1 MREKNIA
8 MQTKSRIVAPS
19 ANTQYSTHAEINSH
33 LPAHQHTSIIAP
45 REQNH
50 VSDGR
55 SCKITSR
62 YTQPSRRPR
71 SCCSVVQ
78 IYNVSNDRLICIGEN
93 ETRNSRCEKKTAL
106 LRHAQTLS
114 IQPTL
119 NLPHP
124 KQPSPCTTT
133 HLMMTIPQRTKPRS
147 RRMQLQGTC
156 APRSTEPST
165 TPLLQ
170 RCTNLQRQKNL
181 QFDK

>member
-1 MREKNIA
+1 MTPNYGTHERENDA
-8 MQTKSRIVAPS
+8 MQTKSRVVAPS
-19 ANTQYSTHAEINSH
+19 ANTQHATDAEINSH
-33 LPAHQHTSIIAP
+33 LPAHQHTSSCIAP

-93 ETRNSRCEKKTAL
+93 ETRNSRSEKKTAL

-124 KQPSPCTTT
+124 KQPFPCTTT
-133 HLMMTIPQRTKPRS
+133 HLMMSIPQRTKPRFQQ
-147 RRMQLQGTC
+147 MQLPVTR
-156 APRSTEPST
+156 APRSVEP
-165 TPLLQ
+165 
-170 RCTNLQRQKNL
+170 
-181 QFDK
+181 